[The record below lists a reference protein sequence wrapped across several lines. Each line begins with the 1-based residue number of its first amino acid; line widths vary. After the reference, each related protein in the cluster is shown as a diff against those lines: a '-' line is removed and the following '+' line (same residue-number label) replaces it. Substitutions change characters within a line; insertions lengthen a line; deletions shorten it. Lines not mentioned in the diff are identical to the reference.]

1 MVSGALFYDSLVTSI
16 VPQIPCHSETLV
28 TMFSRFAVVLER
40 SLHGSNVLLTSFQLN
55 LACVVEHNQLDV
67 LFICFFAWQG
77 SQVDSVADKNL
88 TPLHMAVSTGSK
100 ACVEILVAANANVN
114 SENDRGQ
121 TPLHDVLM
129 RQSMTT
135 DGDTPDTFVTQSAAA
150 PQIDQVGL
158 IL

>member
-1 MVSGALFYDSLVTSI
+1 M
-16 VPQIPCHSETLV
+16 
-28 TMFSRFAVVLER
+28 
-40 SLHGSNVLLTSFQLN
+40 
-55 LACVVEHNQLDV
+55 
-67 LFICFFAWQG
+67 
-77 SQVDSVADKNL
+77 DSVADKNL

-129 RQSMTT
+129 KQSMTT

-150 PQIDQVGL
+150 PQIDQVSL
-158 IL
+158 ILQYRLYNKHLDTMSRECVDALSFLTMGNVCCFNPCSFSVLVFNGHVSERGLE